1 MKIAVIDL
9 GTNTFNLLIVEKD
22 NIGGYKKLSS
32 NRIPVKLG
40 EGTINKGFI
49 ADIPFKRGITALKE
63 YSKIIKEQKIETVVA
78 LATSAIRTAK
88 NGLDFVAKA
97 KSEAGIDVE
106 VIDGNREAELI
117 YFGNRQAVK
126 MDNNLSLIMDIGG
139 GSTEFIIATKDT
151 ILWKQSFMLGA
162 ARLLELFNPSDPISD
177 IESKKLNNYFDEQ
190 LKPLMEACKNNPP
203 CNPSSASSTSYFSN
217 SRISLIRSSPAATAK
232 GISKRVKTAGCT
244 SPKNPPG
251 RTAARPLMKS
261 FSSYGL
267 SCNCLPI
274 SLSAASMVAFAS
286 VKPARSLQITNATR
300 CSSSGV
306 HTGPISKMSCGYS
319 FERLCASASR
329 SPGISC

>member
-32 NRIPVKLG
+32 TRIPVKLG
-40 EGTINKGFI
+40 EGTINKGYI
-49 ADIPFKRGITALKE
+49 AETPFNRGITALKE
-63 YSKIIKEQKIETVVA
+63 YSKIIKEQNIERVVA

-97 KSEAGIDVE
+97 KSETGIEVE

-126 MDNNLSLIMDIGG
+126 MDNSLSLIMDIGG

-177 IESKKLNNYFDEQ
+177 IESKRINNYFDEQ
-190 LKPLMEACKNNPP
+190 LAPLMEACKNNPP
-203 CNPSSASSTSYFSN
+203 CELIGSSGAFDSIVDMMAGEYKTESMSDKKTEYAIDLELYFPLAQKIISSTYAQRLKTN
-217 SRISLIRSSPAATAK
+217 GLIEM
-232 GISKRVKTAGCT
+232 RVD
-244 SPKNPPG
+244 
-251 RTAARPLMKS
+251 M
-261 FSSYGL
+261 
-267 SCNCLPI
+267 I
-274 SLSAASMVAFAS
+274 V
-286 VKPARSLQITNATR
+286 
-300 CSSSGV
+300 
-306 HTGPISKMSCGYS
+306 
-319 FERLCASASR
+319 
-329 SPGISC
+329 ISCLFVNYILNKFKLKQLRVSTYSLKEGVIFNIK